1 MEQHKLQANRICCLR
16 VFGLYPQIVLNR
28 TWHEF
33 ATYTCEYS
41 AQLVDEIPDDSQLVP
56 TSRRPGA
63 QTCPLRLPSQ
73 LVGEFP
79 N

>member
-33 ATYTCEYS
+33 RLIGWRHLRNKYRVEQTIYIYIYTM
-41 AQLVDEIPDDSQLVP
+41 L
-56 TSRRPGA
+56 
-63 QTCPLRLPSQ
+63 
-73 LVGEFP
+73 
-79 N
+79 